1 MGNALAAHN
10 GPHELLQLV
19 GISHP
24 GSAGIGG
31 GAAPP
36 PPAAGYSN
44 RTVDGAV
51 ILRSSGSVTVMT
63 PKAITRPMP
72 MIV

>member
-1 MGNALAAHN
+1 MGNALTA
-10 GPHELLQLV
+10 GRFV
-19 GISHP
+19 GACHGVGMVVECCDIWSFE
-24 GSAGIGG
+24 
-31 GAAPP
+31 
-36 PPAAGYSN
+36 AAGYSN

-51 ILRSSGSVTVMT
+51 ILWSSGSVTVMT